1 MHIPCDF
8 DISNSNI
15 FHVPNSIIDSYSKIE
30 ANSAIDKIQT
40 FLYDNNSVSTLINK
54 STNVQNTTID
64 INAHGSIFSAAKD
77 TEIVM
82 KDDYL
87 ALSPKPLIGGVV
99 ISKKTEDLF
108 TTKSVRDIPN
118 LYVHTQADIL
128 STSSDKII
136 TNALTRS
143 VAIDVNSAIAI
154 NNIQVNK
161 VEDNLKVLR
170 MINAYPSDYTVDITT
185 LNNFSNAVDSIAASS
200 DLNLNISMYDM
211 NHFISNLPSSTG
223 NSENIPVPSH
233 SFVDYDKAVR
243 DFKHHVKMIDIKN
256 GLDKMLVHF
265 QEAYLLADAL
275 STYSFKQELYSRFKN
290 FIPEL
295 VFQGSL
301 TVAIGLILYTVYYLT
316 RDNEIMCNF
325 VKALKNTDE

>member
-1 MHIPCDF
+1 MQIPCDF
-8 DISNSNI
+8 DISKSNI

-30 ANSAIDKIQT
+30 VNSAIDKIQT

-54 STNVQNTTID
+54 STSVQNATID
-64 INAHGSIFSAAKD
+64 INAHGSIFSATKA

-82 KDDYL
+82 EDNYL
-87 ALSPKPLIGGVV
+87 TLSSKPSIGGVA
-99 ISKKTEDLF
+99 ISKNTEDFF
-108 TTKSVRDIPN
+108 TTKSVHDIPN
-118 LYVHTQADIL
+118 LYVHTHADIL

-136 TNALTRS
+136 SNALNS
-143 VAIDVNSAIAI
+143 SAAIEVNSAIAI

-211 NHFISNLPSSTG
+211 NHFISNLPSTG

-256 GLDKMLVHF
+256 GLDKMFVHF

-275 STYSFKQELYSRFKN
+275 SSYSFKQELYSRFKN

-295 VFQGSL
+295 IFQGSL